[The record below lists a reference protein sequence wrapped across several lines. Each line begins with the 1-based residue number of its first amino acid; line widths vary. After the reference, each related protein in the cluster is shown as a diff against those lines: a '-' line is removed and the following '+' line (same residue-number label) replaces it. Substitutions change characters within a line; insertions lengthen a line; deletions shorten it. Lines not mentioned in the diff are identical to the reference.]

1 MVVVGGVSQ
10 ALDSVIWIQMASRLI
25 MKSGCVLKVDLVSKL
40 LSSSFINSC
49 HLFIN
54 SLHN

>member
-25 MKSGCVLKVDLVSKL
+25 MKSGCVLRVDSVSKL

-54 SLHN
+54 SLRN